1 MSWASSGPSSLPCQS
16 TQSQHSN
23 SGFNSGYWNS
33 SNSSSPQMSC
43 ASSTSS
49 AAWGEMI
56 DSVIMDEIKDACNT
70 SSFSRRGSLALMPR
84 S

>member
-33 SNSSSPQMSC
+33 S
-43 ASSTSS
+43 STSS

-70 SSFSRRGSLALMPR
+70 SSFSRRG
-84 S
+84 